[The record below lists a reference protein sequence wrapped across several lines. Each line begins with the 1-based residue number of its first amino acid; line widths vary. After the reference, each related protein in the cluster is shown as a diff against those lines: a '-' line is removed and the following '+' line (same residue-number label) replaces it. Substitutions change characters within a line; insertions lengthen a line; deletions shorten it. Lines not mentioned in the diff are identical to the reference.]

1 MSTIRYQGLPRL
13 FSCEESVCQCR
24 KWRYC
29 PLVGK
34 IPCRRKWQPSPVF
47 LPGESHGQKSL
58 AGCSPWGHKR
68 ARHDLATKQQCIVIY
83 KTFNTGK
90 IIESLFRI
98 LFSQNWLIA
107 LVVIFNLLYLISPP
121 FFIFPFCLPRYWD
134 DGREQE
140 LVFSNT
146 PQPGFV
152 VFFPQVKH
160 FFKNNCVSDTACH

>member
-68 ARHDLATKQQCIVIY
+68 VKHDLATKQLLFTCSLVPSSGSCRPWKWMNHSLSFIYILIIPRIRVISISFLCKQFLKIQLIVL
-83 KTFNTGK
+83 FRVR
-90 IIESLFRI
+90 IIEVGMDSPLWDN
-98 LFSQNWLIA
+98 SWL
-107 LVVIFNLLYLISPP
+107 L
-121 FFIFPFCLPRYWD
+121 
-134 DGREQE
+134 
-140 LVFSNT
+140 
-146 PQPGFV
+146 
-152 VFFPQVKH
+152 
-160 FFKNNCVSDTACH
+160 